1 MSVVTQTHHDV
12 PDEFKE
18 VDKMRAWLYYRLS
31 RDEDEEMNSL
41 QNQRQILVDYAEQNG
56 YEIVGES
63 FDDNVSGMTFN
74 RKGLGKLE
82 IAVDEGKID
91 VVLVKDLSRLG
102 RHRTQTELFIDH
114 LRQNNVKVISVT
126 EGIDSFNENDDL
138 LIGFKQIFNDFYA
151 KDISKKVKAGVRQKQ
166 KSKGLIE
173 SLPLGYKRDR
183 NTNTVLVDDETAWIV
198 QEVFKLYVDGY
209 GLTTIARTMNERGIK
224 SPEYYQRRKLADWKP
239 DISKKYLWV
248 QTSVRRILTNELY
261 IGTMVNH
268 KTVTSKIYKT
278 KTFIPPEEQYRH
290 ENFCEPII
298 DETTWK
304 QAQFLLKE
312 RSQINPRSQNGR
324 KFHRYSRLIKCADC
338 GASFVARIRKWD
350 GKEYVEYT
358 CNSSHRYGKE
368 YCTPHTVRESQLD
381 ELIEDEV
388 RGFRDTI
395 LEESTRYDKIVKD
408 WARKKPLYGRQI
420 QQHNDKISSL
430 RQQIEDLIMEKI
442 GDKEHAQIYN
452 NMIAKREEEIKQ
464 LDKKIS
470 DLREYDKICKQK
482 KDQLKNTTNILDDI
496 LSEGLI
502 SDMNL
507 RMLVKKILIHQNNDK
522 SLDIRFEMN
531 GEFNPS
537 CSVFVE
543 PEDETA

>member
-74 RKGLGKLE
+74 RKGLGELE

-114 LRQNNVKVISVT
+114 LRQNNVKVYSVT
-126 EGIDSFNENDDL
+126 EGIDSSNENDDL
-138 LIGFKQIFNDFYA
+138 MIGFKQIFNDFYA

-166 KSKGLIE
+166 KNKGLIE

-198 QEVFKLYVDGY
+198 QEIFKLYVEGY

-278 KTFIPPEEQYRH
+278 KSFIPPEEQYRH

-324 KFHRYSRLIKCADC
+324 KLHRYSGLIKCADC

-430 RQQIEDLIMEKI
+430 WQQIEDLIMEKI

>member
-1 MSVVTQTHHDV
+1 
-12 PDEFKE
+12 
-18 VDKMRAWLYYRLS
+18 MRAWLYYRLS

-56 YEIVGES
+56 CEIVGES

-74 RKGLGKLE
+74 RKGLGELE

-114 LRQNNVKVISVT
+114 LRQNNVKVYSVT
-126 EGIDSFNENDDL
+126 EGIDSSNENDDL
-138 LIGFKQIFNDFYA
+138 MIGFKQIFNDFYA

-166 KSKGLIE
+166 KNKGLIE
-173 SLPLGYKRDR
+173 SLPLGYRRDR

-209 GLTTIARTMNERGIK
+209 GLTTIAKKMNERGIK

-248 QTSVRRILTNELY
+248 QTAVKRILTNELY

-304 QAQFLLKE
+304 QAQFLLE
-312 RSQINPRSQNGR
+312 QRSQINPRSQNGR
-324 KFHRYSRLIKCADC
+324 NLHRYSGLIKCSDS
-338 GASFVARIRKWD
+338 GACFVARTRKWK

-358 CNSSHRYGKE
+358 CNSAHRYGKQ
-368 YCTPHTVRESQLD
+368 YCTPHTVRENQLD
-381 ELIEDEV
+381 ALIEDDV
-388 RGFRDTI
+388 RGLRETI
-395 LEESTRYDKIVKD
+395 LAESERYNKIVKD
-408 WARKKPLYGRQI
+408 WVKKKPLYERQI
-420 QQHNDKISSL
+420 QQLNDKILSL
-430 RQQIEDLIMEKI
+430 RQQIEDLIIERI
-442 GDKEHAQIYN
+442 GDREHAQVYN
-452 NMIAKREEEIKQ
+452 NMITKREEEISAIEKR
-464 LDKKIS
+464 IT
-470 DLREYDKICKQK
+470 DLREYDKICKQRK
-482 KDQLKNTTNILDDI
+482 EQLKNTTQILDEI
-496 LSEGLI
+496 LSEGTI
-502 SDMNL
+502 SDINL
-507 RMLVKKILIHQNNDK
+507 RMLVKRIFIHQNEDK

-531 GEFNPS
+531 GEFNGTV
-537 CSVFVE
+537 SVFIE
-543 PEDETA
+543 PTEELESA

>member
-1 MSVVTQTHHDV
+1 
-12 PDEFKE
+12 
-18 VDKMRAWLYYRLS
+18 MRAWLYYRLS

-41 QNQRQILVDYAEQNG
+41 QNQRQILVDYAGQNG

-166 KSKGLIE
+166 KNKGLIE

-209 GLTTIARTMNERGIK
+209 GLTTIAKKMNERGIK

-248 QTSVRRILTNELY
+248 QTAVKRILTNELY

-298 DETTWK
+298 DEPTWK
-304 QAQFLLKE
+304 QAQFLLE
-312 RSQINPRSQNGR
+312 QRSQINPRSQNGR
-324 KFHRYSRLIKCADC
+324 NLHRYSGLIKCSDC
-338 GASFVARIRKWD
+338 GACFVARTRKWK

-358 CNSSHRYGKE
+358 CNSNHRYGK
-368 YCTPHTVRESQLD
+368 
-381 ELIEDEV
+381 
-388 RGFRDTI
+388 
-395 LEESTRYDKIVKD
+395 
-408 WARKKPLYGRQI
+408 
-420 QQHNDKISSL
+420 
-430 RQQIEDLIMEKI
+430 
-442 GDKEHAQIYN
+442 
-452 NMIAKREEEIKQ
+452 
-464 LDKKIS
+464 
-470 DLREYDKICKQK
+470 
-482 KDQLKNTTNILDDI
+482 
-496 LSEGLI
+496 
-502 SDMNL
+502 
-507 RMLVKKILIHQNNDK
+507 
-522 SLDIRFEMN
+522 
-531 GEFNPS
+531 
-537 CSVFVE
+537 
-543 PEDETA
+543 